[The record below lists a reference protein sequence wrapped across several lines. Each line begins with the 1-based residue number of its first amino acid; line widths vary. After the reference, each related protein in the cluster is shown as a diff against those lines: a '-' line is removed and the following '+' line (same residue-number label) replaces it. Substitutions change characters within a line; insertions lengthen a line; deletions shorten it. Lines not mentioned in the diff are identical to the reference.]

1 MSEQNF
7 EHIKIEKIAEGNYA
21 VISIN
26 RPEKLNALQNKT
38 LKEIADALET
48 MALDKSVRCAVL
60 RGTKDVIK
68 KPAFSAGAD
77 LSARGHPDIDPSNL
91 MDQSHAMYLRH
102 KSYDIIEKFPK
113 PLIAAV
119 DGYALGGGFELVLV
133 CDIVIASKRSTF
145 GFPEIKRGIAP
156 FNGGTQRLIRSLGKI
171 RTKTMIFFG
180 DHYPAEIMYN
190 WGLVSF
196 LVDNDKFEEFVH
208 EKATWLGNAAT
219 KYEKGFWFS
228 YENRSGIGNKQLVVG
243 IYVVE
248 ILILLAIFINRISVG
263 YDTISENDTIWRMV
277 LVGVIVY
284 VVVIGIIS
292 AVFMPLINAATTM
305 I

>member
-119 DGYALGGGFELVLV
+119 DGYALGGGLELVLV

-219 KYEKGFWFS
+219 KSLFVIKKAIDYGTQAPLNLGLQFEHLGFAVNS
-228 YENRSGIGNKQLVVG
+228 KSKDVIE
-243 IYVVE
+243 
-248 ILILLAIFINRISVG
+248 
-263 YDTISENDTIWRMV
+263 
-277 LVGVIVY
+277 GVTAFLQKREPKFT
-284 VVVIGIIS
+284 GK
-292 AVFMPLINAATTM
+292 
-305 I
+305 